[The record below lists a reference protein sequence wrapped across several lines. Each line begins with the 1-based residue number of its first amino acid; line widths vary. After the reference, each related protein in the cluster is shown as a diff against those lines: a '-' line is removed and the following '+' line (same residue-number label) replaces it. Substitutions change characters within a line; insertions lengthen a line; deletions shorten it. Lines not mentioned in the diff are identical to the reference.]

1 MNEALDDVMKTQ
13 TDVFVRSIRRV
24 PRPASELK
32 TDASVVCEEEQEVQD
47 IKFMLTL
54 VRAT

>member
-1 MNEALDDVMKTQ
+1 MKTQ
-13 TDVFVRSIRRV
+13 TDVFVRNIRRV